1 MQKLI
6 KTDDYLL
13 VVDDSEIK
21 EGDYRVN
28 IQRGYIQLVDDNPE
42 YYNKRNDVFKKVIAH
57 LPLNNSPILRDVDL
71 LPQLEKETYK
81 YTEEIEQMHLD
92 VIKQSYHS
100 YRLDEEDASVV
111 EEVFLENR
119 AAVKCAEITEKVAIE
134 FGNFLFSKGIEYY
147 DDLTNGV
154 NYTVENKEGIFTMKE
169 LFQEFLKTKQ

>member
-1 MQKLI
+1 MKYEII

-28 IQRGYIQLVDDNPE
+28 IQRGYIKLVDDNPE

-57 LPLNNSPILRDVDL
+57 LPLNNAPVLEGVEL
-71 LPQLEKETYK
+71 LPPLEP
-81 YTEEIEQMHLD
+81 I
-92 VIKQSYHS
+92 
-100 YRLDEEDASVV
+100 DAIDTNMWV
-111 EEVFLENR
+111 EGGEYEYAEK
-119 AAVKCAEITEKVAIE
+119 AASKSADITEQIAIE

-147 DDLTNGV
+147 DDLANGV

>member
-1 MQKLI
+1 MKHEII
-6 KTDDYLL
+6 KTENYLL

-28 IQRGYIQLVDDNPE
+28 IQRGYIKLVDDNPE

-71 LPQLEKETYK
+71 LPPLEEET
-81 YTEEIEQMHLD
+81 D
-92 VIKQSYHS
+92 VEKRVLAYIAG
-100 YRLDEEDASVV
+100 D
-111 EEVFLENR
+111 
-119 AAVKCAEITEKVAIE
+119 AAVKCADITEQVAIE

-147 DDLTNGV
+147 DDLANGV

-169 LFQEFLKTKQ
+169 LFQKFLKTKQ

>member
-1 MQKLI
+1 MKHEII

-13 VVDDSEIK
+13 VVDDSEIIG
-21 EGDYRVN
+21 GDYRVN

-57 LPLNNSPILRDVDL
+57 LPLNNSPILQDVDL
-71 LPQLEKETYK
+71 LPPLEEET
-81 YTEEIEQMHLD
+81 
-92 VIKQSYHS
+92 
-100 YRLDEEDASVV
+100 
-111 EEVFLENR
+111 
-119 AAVKCAEITEKVAIE
+119 AVE

-147 DDLTNGV
+147 DDLANGV